1 MEVVNF
7 SSIPKSTG
15 RIPVLLR
22 CVCYAYLN
30 GKDLATKVRN
40 LSKRDELELIQSTIV
55 DQQIKLSLKIS
66 NTNNERFKASKY
78 FLKLATKVDIAI
90 ETFSQ
95 ADQKLMDFVIE
106 HYQPKLTS
114 NLLIDFDGI

>member
-90 ETFSQ
+90 ETFTQ